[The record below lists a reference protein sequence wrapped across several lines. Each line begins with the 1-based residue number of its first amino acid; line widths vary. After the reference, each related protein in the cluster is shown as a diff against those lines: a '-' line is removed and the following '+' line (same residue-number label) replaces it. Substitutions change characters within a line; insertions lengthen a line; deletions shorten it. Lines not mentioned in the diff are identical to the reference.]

1 MFKFNW
7 SVHRGVR
14 KQSPTLALKK
24 NSQANIVKK
33 LSSYK
38 SNDTFRALIEL
49 DKIVMSLYMLDYIDD
64 EEMPGN
70 VQRSLNRGESY
81 HQLKS
86 AILKVSGKKLPGKTE
101 IEISIN
107 NKCARLLSIC
117 IIFYNASLLSKIY
130 EYCEKNKMIEECESL
145 IRLSPVAWQHINL
158 IGKYEF
164 LSNIELLDL
173 GNIIEQLIETL
184 NKKT

>member
-1 MFKFNW
+1 M
-7 SVHRGVR
+7 
-14 KQSPTLALKK
+14 
-24 NSQANIVKK
+24 
-33 LSSYK
+33 
-38 SNDTFRALIEL
+38 
-49 DKIVMSLYMLDYIDD
+49 
-64 EEMPGN
+64 
-70 VQRSLNRGESY
+70 
-81 HQLKS
+81 
-86 AILKVSGKKLPGKTE
+86 PGKTE

-107 NKCARLLSIC
+107 NECALLLSIC

-130 EYCEKNKMIEECESL
+130 EYCEKNKMIEECERL

>member
-1 MFKFNW
+1 M
-7 SVHRGVR
+7 
-14 KQSPTLALKK
+14 
-24 NSQANIVKK
+24 
-33 LSSYK
+33 
-38 SNDTFRALIEL
+38 
-49 DKIVMSLYMLDYIDD
+49 
-64 EEMPGN
+64 
-70 VQRSLNRGESY
+70 
-81 HQLKS
+81 
-86 AILKVSGKKLPGKTE
+86 
-101 IEISIN
+101 
-107 NKCARLLSIC
+107 LSIC